1 MEGSDNAEKGADR
14 QAQGM
19 PILVVRIL
27 FATPFRG
34 TVQELHVIVG
44 QTVESKDLMVRLTS

>member
-1 MEGSDNAEKGADR
+1 
-14 QAQGM
+14 M

-44 QTVESKDLMVRLTS
+44 QTVESKDLMVRLTP